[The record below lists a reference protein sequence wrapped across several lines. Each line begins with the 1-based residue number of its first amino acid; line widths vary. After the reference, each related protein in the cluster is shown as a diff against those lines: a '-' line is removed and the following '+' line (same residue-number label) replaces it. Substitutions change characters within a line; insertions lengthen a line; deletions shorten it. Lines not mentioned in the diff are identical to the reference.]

1 MELKCK
7 AGQVWPNVE
16 DNKFNE
22 QLKESPPD
30 APIKIVNKQ
39 DKQLQLEVE
48 KLNAVK
54 PEVGKEVKIM
64 SPLEETDDTKR
75 NKWIVTKHHVEKKD
89 WFTLKNE
96 AYGYFLT
103 CLPKNQKQPIV
114 SYEVPGIH
122 IKCYW
127 LSVKVHTMN

>member
-16 DNKFNE
+16 DNKFKE
-22 QLKESPPD
+22 QLKESLPNE
-30 APIKIVNKQ
+30 PIIIVNKAEPP
-39 DKQLQLEVE
+39 KELQLDVG
-48 KLNAVK
+48 KLLVPI
-54 PEVGKEVKIM
+54 PEVGIEVKIL
-64 SPLEETDDTKR
+64 PLLAETDDTKR
-75 NKWIVTKHHVEKKD
+75 NKWIVTKHHD

-103 CLPKNQKQPIV
+103 CLPTRQQPIV

-122 IKCYW
+122 ITCYW
-127 LSVKVHTMN
+127 L